1 MIVDLYFQFDF
12 FPVSE
17 EHRDTHCHSF
27 HFREDGNIFVYE
39 EEESAREFPILFFST
54 QKPFNRI

>member
-12 FPVSE
+12 EFTVSA
-17 EHRDTHCHSF
+17 EHRDIHYYSF

-39 EEESAREFPILFFST
+39 EEESARRFPILFFST
-54 QKPFNRI
+54 